1 MSEQLSLLGLGTR
14 SEVKEARER
23 LYGLD
28 LWYAAIKAGWTCPPE
43 LLQLDVGWQAGA
55 RAYLAERQARRTR

>member
-1 MSEQLSLLGLGTR
+1 MFPVGDSRGSPAQGHG
-14 SEVKEARER
+14 ER

-43 LLQLDVGWQAGA
+43 LLQLDLGWQAGA
-55 RAYLAERQARRTR
+55 RAHLAERQARRTR